1 METREQTEAR
11 EKKLVDDTKKFAQ
24 SGLSK
29 LGINITNPLA
39 GLDSLPTTEESLDPD
54 SLKIHQDSNKPIE
67 QVTFDIRSLD
77 QLNEISKILDKNGDT
92 LIKIRIHDDKNDLS
106 FQLKNKRN
114 LDRKT
119 LNLLRNKEISAI
131 IR

>member
-1 METREQTEAR
+1 MLASNPASFVQEINFLKSESDDQNRFKR
-11 EKKLVDDTKKFAQ
+11 INVKKVA
-24 SGLSK
+24 
-29 LGINITNPLA
+29 
-39 GLDSLPTTEESLDPD
+39 SLTDLT
-54 SLKIHQDSNKPIE
+54 NKPIE
-67 QVTFDIRSLD
+67 QVTFDIKSLD

-92 LIKIRIHDDKNDLS
+92 LINIIIHDDKNDLS

-131 IR
+131 IN